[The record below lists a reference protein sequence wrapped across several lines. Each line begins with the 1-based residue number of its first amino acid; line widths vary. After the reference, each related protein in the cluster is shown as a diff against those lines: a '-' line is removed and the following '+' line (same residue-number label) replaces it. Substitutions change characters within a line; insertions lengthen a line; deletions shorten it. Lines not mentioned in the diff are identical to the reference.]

1 MKRLI
6 LSMCLVMTVPT
17 PGWTGES
24 VDVLLERAVDQLVKS
39 GYTGDTSA
47 AERYLQAVLEE
58 QPDHLEA
65 TWQLMYVKLAHLT
78 NVELQDRVSGL
89 TAIAPAMERIER
101 LAHKEK
107 NIAFLHFM
115 RATHASFY
123 NNFERAMKDIDLA
136 LTLAPRS
143 VRYQAARARLLVG
156 YGKWSK
162 HDGRI
167 EQGISILKQA
177 REALMERPT
186 PYLDDAMLAFYLA
199 GASSSLSQP
208 RWSEVVD
215 YYRQF
220 IERSAPSVPY
230 AFAWN
235 NVSIA
240 YKELGECAQAK
251 DAAEQALKV
260 MKFGAAETNKRHAEL
275 CLEMQKMGL
284 IGLKEARTASTNA
297 ATH

>member
-1 MKRLI
+1 MRPLI
-6 LSMCLVMTVPT
+6 LLLWLVVGVPGQ
-17 PGWTGES
+17 GWAGEP
-24 VDVLLERAVDQLVKS
+24 VDVLLKQAVEQLVKS

-47 AERYLQAVLEE
+47 PERYLQAVLEE

-65 TWQLMYVKLAHLT
+65 NWQLVYMQLAHLA
-78 NVELQDRVSGL
+78 NVEFSNRVSGL
-89 TAIAPAMERIER
+89 SSVASAVERVER
-101 LAHKEK
+101 LAEKEK
-107 NIAFLHFM
+107 NLAFLHFI
-115 RATHASFY
+115 RATHANFY
-123 NNFERAMKDIDLA
+123 NNFERAVTEIDRA
-136 LTLAPRS
+136 LLLDPYS
-143 VRYQAARARLLVG
+143 LRYHTTKARVLVE

-162 HDGRI
+162 HDDRI
-167 EQGISILKQA
+167 EQGISLLKRV
-177 REALMERPT
+177 REALVERPT
-186 PYLDDAMLAFYLA
+186 LYLHDANVAFYLA
-199 GASSSLSQP
+199 GAVSSLSRP
-208 RWSEVVD
+208 RWNEVVE

-275 CLEMQKMGL
+275 CLEMQRMGL
-284 IGLKEARTASTNA
+284 IGPKEAVPAS
-297 ATH
+297 